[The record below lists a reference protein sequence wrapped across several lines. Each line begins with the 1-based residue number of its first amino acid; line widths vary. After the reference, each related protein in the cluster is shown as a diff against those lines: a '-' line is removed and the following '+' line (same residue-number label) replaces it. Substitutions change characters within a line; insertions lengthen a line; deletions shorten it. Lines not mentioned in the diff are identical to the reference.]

1 MKGNTIQLH
10 SLKKEYKKN
19 VIFKDVNL
27 LIHPGEIISIVGPSG
42 TGKST
47 LLKCIAGLESVS
59 SGKVIINDKDFTNLP
74 ANKRPIVMMFQQALL
89 FPHMTIREN
98 IEYGLL
104 FTNMKIDER
113 MHKVNEYIKKVDLH
127 SYSEHYP
134 HELSGGQKQRA
145 SLARALILEP
155 ELLLLD
161 EPFSSLDK
169 QLRQQLREWV
179 KTLLME
185 QGVTTLFVTHDTEE
199 AMIMGDKVAV
209 FAEGGIQQIGVP
221 HDVYHYPK
229 NESVAKYFSEG
240 LLIDSNHFVPIRKLM
255 ANSEGDFH
263 LSFEGIVTN
272 TFYKYGKQYVTVFL
286 QDLNTSITLL
296 CDEKQQYTLRMRLLV
311 GVRHSTDIVHFKEK
325 RGRE

>member
-19 VIFKDVNL
+19 VIFEDVNL
-27 LIHPGEIISIVGPSG
+27 LIHPGEMISIVGPSG

-59 SGKVIINDKDFTNLP
+59 YGKVMINDIDVTNLP
-74 ANKRPIVMMFQQALL
+74 ANKRPIVLMFQQPLL

-104 FTNMKIDER
+104 FTQMKKDQR
-113 MHKVNEYIKKVDLH
+113 RKKVNEYIEKVDLH

-179 KTLLME
+179 KSILIE
-185 QGVTTLFVTHDTEE
+185 QGVTALFVTHDTEE
-199 AMIMGDKVAV
+199 AMIMGDQVAV
-209 FAEGGIQQIGVP
+209 FAEGGIQQVGAP
-221 HDVYHYPK
+221 HDVYHFPK

-240 LLIDSNHFVPIRKLM
+240 LLVDDNQFVPIDKLTIKVTKE
-255 ANSEGDFH
+255 NFH
-263 LSFEGIVTN
+263 LSLEGIVTN

-286 QDLNTSITLL
+286 QELNKSITLL
-296 CDEKQQYTLRMRLLV
+296 PDEEEQYTIRMRLFV
-311 GVRHSTDIVHFKEK
+311 GVKHPMDIVHFNEK
-325 RGRE
+325 S